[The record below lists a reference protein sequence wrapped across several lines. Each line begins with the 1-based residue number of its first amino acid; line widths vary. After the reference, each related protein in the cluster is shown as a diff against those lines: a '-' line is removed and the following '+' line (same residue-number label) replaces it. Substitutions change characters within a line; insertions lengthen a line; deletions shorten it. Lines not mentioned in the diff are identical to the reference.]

1 MRKINLMK
9 KVFPILLLALF
20 LALQYSCKPDPI
32 FEATTDVEL
41 IFKGKYADEV
51 LMINTEYEYDGNPI
65 RFDQFNFYIS
75 NVVLVKEIVGNPE
88 ETELLEI
95 DFVDLSFKP
104 ADVNDATEGFVI
116 TAPNIPIGEY
126 SGIKINLGVASDLNK
141 TSWEDYATGHPLR
154 KAGHYW
160 SAWNSFIFSK
170 TEAKIDV
177 DSDGTFTHKLAYHT
191 GSDEAYRTKFFA
203 KNIKLDEDVTS
214 KISFVV
220 DAKMMFD
227 NVDIMTETGTH
238 NINDMDIVNVIMSN
252 LQEKALAIE

>member
-1 MRKINLMK
+1 MK
-9 KVFPILLLALF
+9 KLFPIILF
-20 LALQYSCKPDPI
+20 ISFLVFQYSCKPDPN

-41 IFKGKYADEV
+41 VFKGKYADEV
-51 LMINTEYEYDGNPI
+51 LMINTAYDFDGNPI

-104 ADVNDATEGFVI
+104 ADIADATQGFVI
-116 TAPNIPIGEY
+116 TAPNIPVGEY
-126 SGIKINLGVASDLNK
+126 SGIKINLGVATDLNN
-141 TSWEDYATGHPLR
+141 TSWEDYGSGHPLR
-154 KAGHYW
+154 KPGHFW

-177 DSDGTFTHKLAYHT
+177 DSDGSFSHKLAYHT

-203 KNIKLDEDVTS
+203 KDITLEEDVPS
-214 KISFVV
+214 LVSFTV
-220 DAKMMFD
+220 DAKMMFED
-227 NVDIMTETGTH
+227 INVMIETGTH
-238 NINDMDIVNVIMSN
+238 NINDMDLVNEVMDN
-252 LQEKALAIE
+252 LQEKAIVIE

>member
-1 MRKINLMK
+1 MK
-9 KVFPILLLALF
+9 KLLAFTLLASFLF
-20 LALQYSCKPDPI
+20 FQYSCKPDPT

-51 LMINTEYEYDGNPI
+51 LMINKDYDYDGNPI

-95 DFVDLSFKP
+95 NFVDLSFKP
-104 ADVNDATEGFVI
+104 VDIDDATEGFVI
-116 TAPNIPIGEY
+116 TAPNIPVGEY

-141 TSWEDYATGHPLR
+141 TSWEDYGNGHPLR
-154 KAGHYW
+154 MAGHYW

-177 DSDGTFTHKLAYHT
+177 DSDGTFSHKLAYHT
-191 GSDEAYRTKFFA
+191 GSDDAYRSKFFA
-203 KNIKLDEDVTS
+203 KDISLVEDVTS
-214 KISFVV
+214 KVSFTV

-227 NVDIMTETGTH
+227 DVDVMTETGTH
-238 NINDMDIVNVIMSN
+238 NINDMDLVNEIMDN
-252 LQEKALAIE
+252 LQAKSLAIE

>member
-1 MRKINLMK
+1 MK
-9 KVFPILLLALF
+9 KLFAIILFALF
-20 LALQYSCKPDPI
+20 LFFQHSCKPDPTL
-32 FEATTDVEL
+32 EATTDVEL

-51 LMINTEYEYDGNPI
+51 LMINTDYDYDGNPI

-95 DFVDLSFKP
+95 NFVDLSFRP
-104 ADVNDATEGFVI
+104 ADIDDATKGFVV
-116 TAPNIPIGEY
+116 TAPNIPVGEY

-141 TSWEDYATGHPLR
+141 TSWEDYGSGHPLR
-154 KAGHYW
+154 KAGYYW

-177 DSDGTFTHKLAYHT
+177 DSDGTFSHKLAYHT

-203 KNIKLDEDVTS
+203 KDITLEEEITS
-214 KISFVV
+214 KVSFTV
-220 DAKMMFD
+220 DVKMMFK
-227 NVDIMTETGTH
+227 DIDVLTQTGTH
-238 NINDMDIVNVIMSN
+238 NINDMDLVNEVMDN
-252 LQEKALAIE
+252 LQEESLTIE